1 MNVKIHYR
9 ITQDRSG
16 IPTEFTGA
24 RHVVTSE
31 ETSIEESTKQQLSA
45 DYQVPLAAVE
55 IIRVES

>member
-1 MNVKIHYR
+1 MNIKIHYR

-24 RHVVTSE
+24 RHVVANE

-55 IIRVES
+55 IIRIER

>member
-31 ETSIEESTKQQLSA
+31 EASIEESTKQQLSA